1 MSTLRVDTLINRAGS
16 GAPTFSNG
24 IIATTGTFTGSVSIG
39 GTLTY
44 EDVQNVDSVGIITA
58 RQGIKVTSGGIEVT
72 SGSIVGNLTG
82 DVTGNV
88 SGNATGLSGNPNIT
102 VGTIADCKGDIGKI
116 PRNDKTSNYT
126 LISSDSGKVV
136 TTNISG
142 GGTITVDANIFSEG
156 DAVTIHNYG
165 TGDLTIQQGG
175 GIGIFNA
182 SDASSGNR
190 TLATKGVANIW
201 FLGPTAA
208 SISGNGLT

>member
-24 IIATTGTFTGSVSIG
+24 IISTTGTFTGNVSIG

-72 SGSIVGNLTG
+72 SGNIVGNLTG

-88 SGNATGLSGNPNIT
+88 SGDLTGDVTGSISGGT
-102 VGTIADCKGDIGKI
+102 VADTKGDVRKI

-126 LISSDSGKVV
+126 LIASDSGKVV

-142 GGTITVDANIFSEG
+142 GGTITVDANVFSEG

-165 TGDLTIQQGG
+165 SGALTIAQGT
-175 GIGIFNA
+175 GIGIYNA

-190 TLATKGVANIW
+190 SLATKGIANLW

-208 SISGNGLT
+208 SISGNGLV